1 MAWLDT
7 LAARRDV
14 DDNPQEGGAYVLFEL
29 DLANGIFLF
38 CLVLGGGLLLVTVL
52 LDDIVGGLLDALN
65 IGFDIGGV
73 TLMPPL
79 LGFVAM
85 FGVGGLIGT
94 QLLELDNGRASLLG
108 AVTGAAGFGLVFAM
122 FSVLR
127 RSEASPAFSLTEL
140 VGQTGR
146 VNVPIPARRFGSV
159 FVSYAGS
166 SHNLTATADA
176 DVASGSPVR
185 IVSVAGGNL
194 VVEPTGIA
202 RGGESNA

>member
-1 MAWLDT
+1 M
-7 LAARRDV
+7 
-14 DDNPQEGGAYVLFEL
+14 LFEL
-29 DLANGIFLF
+29 DLANAIFLF
-38 CLVLGGGLLLVTVL
+38 CTVLGGGLLLVTVL
-52 LDDIVGGLLDALN
+52 LDDIVGGVLDAFH

-94 QLLELDNGRASLLG
+94 QVLQLDNGRASLLG
-108 AVTGAAGFGLVFAM
+108 AVAGAAGFALVFGM
-122 FSVLR
+122 FSVLK
-127 RSEASPAFSLTEL
+127 RSESDPAFSLNDL

-146 VNVPIPARRFGSV
+146 VNVTIPARRFGSV
-159 FVSYAGS
+159 FVSYAGA

-185 IVSVAGGNL
+185 VVSIAGGNL
-194 VVEPTGIA
+194 VVEPLVGGQGGIP
-202 RGGESNA
+202 NA

>member
-1 MAWLDT
+1 M
-7 LAARRDV
+7 
-14 DDNPQEGGAYVLFEL
+14 LFEL
-29 DLANGIFLF
+29 DLANAIFLF

-52 LDDIVGGLLDALN
+52 LDDIVGGALDALHV
-65 IGFDIGGV
+65 GFDIGGV

-94 QLLELDNGRASLLG
+94 QVLQLDNGRASLLG
-108 AVTGAAGFGLVFAM
+108 AVAGAAGFALVFGM

-127 RSEASPAFSLTEL
+127 RSETAPAFSLGEL

-146 VNVPIPARRFGSV
+146 VNVAIPARRFGSV

-176 DVASGSPVR
+176 DLASGSSVR
-185 IVSVAGGNL
+185 IVSIAGGNL
-194 VVEPTGIA
+194 VVEPNDTA

>member
-1 MAWLDT
+1 MLLD
-7 LAARRDV
+7 
-14 DDNPQEGGAYVLFEL
+14 L
-29 DLANGIFLF
+29 DLANAIFLF

-52 LDDIVGGLLDALN
+52 LDEIVGGLLDAVGL
-65 IGFDIGGV
+65 GFDVGGV

-94 QLLELDNGRASLLG
+94 QVLQLDNGRASLVG
-108 AVTGAAGFGLVFAM
+108 AVAGAAGFGLVFGM

-127 RSEASPAFSLTEL
+127 RSESAPAFSLSEL

-146 VNVPIPARRFGSV
+146 VNVAIPARRFGSV
-159 FVSYAGS
+159 FVSYAGA

-176 DVASGSPVR
+176 DVASGAAVR
-185 IVSVAGGNL
+185 VVSVAGTNL
-194 VVEPTGIA
+194 VVEPLVGAQGGIT
-202 RGGESNA
+202 NA

>member
-1 MAWLDT
+1 MS
-7 LAARRDV
+7 
-14 DDNPQEGGAYVLFEL
+14 FEL
-29 DLANGIFLF
+29 DVTNAIFLF
-38 CLVLGGGLLLVTVL
+38 CLVLGGGLLLLTIL
-52 LDDIVGGLLDALN
+52 LDEIVGGLFDALH

-79 LGFVAM
+79 LGFVSM

-94 QLLELDNGRASLLG
+94 QVLQLDNGRASLLG
-108 AVTGAAGFGLVFAM
+108 AVAGAAGFGLVFGM

-127 RSEASPAFSLTEL
+127 RSEAAPAFSLSEL

-176 DVASGSPVR
+176 DVASGAPVR
-185 IVSVAGGNL
+185 IVSIAGGNL
-194 VVEPTGIA
+194 VVEPIGPQ
-202 RGGESNA
+202 RGGETNA